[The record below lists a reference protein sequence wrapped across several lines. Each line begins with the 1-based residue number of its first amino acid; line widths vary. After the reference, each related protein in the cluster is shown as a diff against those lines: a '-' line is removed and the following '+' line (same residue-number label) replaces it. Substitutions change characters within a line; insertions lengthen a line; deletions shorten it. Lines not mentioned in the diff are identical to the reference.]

1 MLERIVGFQSRLRS
15 NGFAA
20 AVLMHPRDVYYFAGT
35 GQPCN
40 LLIPAKGEPI
50 LLARRALDWVKTD
63 SDIATIIKGSGGKDL
78 RLALQSAGVF
88 KNGVKLGLSL
98 DIVPTVICRKL
109 EQSLP
114 ECTIE
119 DVSPLLLE
127 QRMRKDEKEIA
138 AIRSAAELFQRAH
151 EVMMQELRPGVTELE
166 VASKVYAAL
175 RRGEHEGIP
184 RFRRWDA
191 TLHPD
196 GLVISGSNTWR
207 ISGHAMTVTG
217 VGLSPS
223 VPWGP
228 STKPLASGETVV
240 IDVGINYH
248 GYHADIARTYIVGKA
263 TAEQKRVFDV
273 IKQVYSAIFAQ
284 VKPGVTGQALFKT
297 AWEILVSH
305 GLEGYFQGY
314 GEMKGNYV
322 GHGIGLEMDEPPVL
336 DANCTTVLAE
346 NMTIALEPK
355 VIIPEWGAI
364 ALEDTAV
371 VTATGCEIF
380 CPVTRELFEVT

>member
-20 AVLMHPRDVYYFAGT
+20 AVMMHPRDVYYFAGT

-40 LLIPAKGEPI
+40 LVIPAEGKPT
-50 LLARRALDWVKTD
+50 LLARRALDWVRND
-63 SDIATIIKGSGGKDL
+63 SNISNIVKGSGIKEL
-78 RLALQSAGVF
+78 RMALQSAGVLED
-88 KNGVKLGLSL
+88 GAKLGLCL
-98 DIVPTVICRKL
+98 DIVPTLLCRKL

-114 ECTIE
+114 ECIIE
-119 DVSPLLLE
+119 DVSTLLLE
-127 QRMRKDEKEIA
+127 QRLYKDEKEIA
-138 AIRSAAELFQRAH
+138 AIRTAADLFQRAH
-151 EVMMQELRPGVTELE
+151 KVMLQELRPGVTELE
-166 VASKVYAAL
+166 VASKVYAEL

-196 GLVISGSNTWR
+196 GLVISGSNTWH

-228 STKPLASGETVV
+228 STRPMASGETVV
-240 IDVGINYH
+240 IDIGINYH

-263 TAEQKRVFDV
+263 TEEQKRVFDV
-273 IKQVYSAIFAQ
+273 LKQVYMAIFAQ
-284 VKPGVTGQALFKT
+284 VKPGVTGKALFKT
-297 AWEILVSH
+297 AWEILESC
-305 GLEGYFQGY
+305 GLERYFQGY

-336 DANCTTVLAE
+336 DANCTTALAE

-364 ALEDTAV
+364 DLEDTAV

-380 CPVTRELFEVT
+380 CPVPRELFEVT